1 MSPDADGCVPT
12 LFMLLDAPLKLPVR
26 VESGPRRCAPLPT
39 STAATSEE
47 GGGKGWGEGR
57 RRSSGGR

>member
-1 MSPDADGCVPT
+1 MSPDADGCFPT

-47 GGGKGWGEGR
+47 GEEGMGGGKEAVV
-57 RRSSGGR
+57 GGR